1 MEFNMK
7 KIVAILAAG
16 TALAAAPAFAQDAT
30 PAEAFSGFH
39 AEALVGYDHIR
50 TGSSEDIDTTRDI
63 KQSIDGVEYG
73 GAVGYDIPL
82 GTNMIVGAEAE
93 ITDSSASRDYNND
106 EPTVFN
112 LGRVDAGRQYY
123 FGGRLGYAMSPS
135 TLVYVKGGYSNARF
149 NLQGTDGTTNLR
161 QRLDTD
167 GWRAGAG
174 VEQKVG
180 SNAFVKV
187 EYKYTNLG
195 EAEFDFNGQTP
206 DSSRFNIDTDRHSV
220 MAGVGIRF

>member
-1 MEFNMK
+1 MK
-7 KIVAILAAG
+7 NTFAILAAG
-16 TALAAAPAFAQDAT
+16 TALVAAVPAFAQDAT
-30 PAEAFSGFH
+30 PAEAFSGLRV
-39 AEALVGYDHIR
+39 EALVGYDHVR
-50 TGSSEDIDTTRDI
+50 NGSSEDLDTDRDI

-73 GAVGYDIPL
+73 AGIGYDVPL
-82 GTNMIVGAEAE
+82 GTNVTIGAEAE

-123 FGGRLGYAMSPS
+123 FGGRLGYAVAPS

-149 NLQGTDGTTNLR
+149 NLQGSDGTVNLR

-174 VEQKVG
+174 VEQKIG
-180 SNAFVKV
+180 SNAFVKL
-187 EYKYTNLG
+187 EYAYTNLG
-195 EAEFDFNGQTP
+195 KGEFDFNGETP
-206 DSSRFNIDTDRHSV
+206 DSSRFELDTDRHSV
-220 MAGVGIRF
+220 RAGVGVRF